1 MFKLIYITD
10 HGRSDNLSPLAELWA
25 NELEKLTVAESG
37 QYLFSSLL
45 EKKGIFSDCGP
56 KIDGGDGGGVR
67 NKCQR
72 QTGILSS
79 IPQRPGGVKTSAG
92 SNYGEVIQE
101 LYINKS
107 LRGE

>member
-1 MFKLIYITD
+1 M
-10 HGRSDNLSPLAELWA
+10 A
-25 NELEKLTVAESG
+25 NELLILTVAESG
-37 QYLFSSLL
+37 QYLFSSAL
-45 EKKGIFSDCGP
+45 EKKGMFSDCGP

-67 NKCQR
+67 NICQR

-79 IPQRPGGVKTSAG
+79 IPRRPGEVKTSAG

-107 LRGE
+107 LRRE